1 MLDIGSR
8 TQNAQIERYLPS
20 KIENTYT
27 VAITKVLNMEL
38 KPFTICQQKTW
49 HKSTYKLHLENPLP
63 AYVCSVCTWMMSK
76 PVP

>member
-20 KIENTYT
+20 RIENTYT

-38 KPFTICQQKTW
+38 KPFTICQQKT
-49 HKSTYKLHLENPLP
+49 
-63 AYVCSVCTWMMSK
+63 
-76 PVP
+76 